1 MNAIGHF
8 HIFLRTGLLS
18 VACLL
23 QAGLFS
29 TLAAQCPGHKND
41 TLSIRA
47 HRFYNKINAGVLM
60 GDDKG
65 LSIQTVIGYQFLHR
79 FQAGAGV
86 GIDGYTLRA
95 VPVFAA
101 FSADLSKRKTT
112 PFVFTEAGAAFPWL
126 MKKQYAFMGK
136 SPEQNKT
143 GPYLQVGVGQK
154 WRIRDNQS
162 IELSLAYSLE
172 KIGVRYVF
180 APDNLPEYNYDY
192 TFRRLALQLGF
203 TL

>member
-1 MNAIGHF
+1 MNVISHF
-8 HIFLRTGLLS
+8 HIFLKAGLLS
-18 VACLL
+18 IACLL

-29 TLAAQCPGHKND
+29 PLAAQGPGHKKD
-41 TLSIRA
+41 TLSMSA

-65 LSIQTVIGYQFLHR
+65 LSIQTVIGYQFLYR
-79 FQAGAGV
+79 FQAGAGA
-86 GIDGYTLRA
+86 GIDGYTLRS

-101 FSADLSKRKTT
+101 FSADLSKRETT

-136 SPEQNKT
+136 SPEQNKA
-143 GPYLQVGVGQK
+143 GPYLQIGAGQK
-154 WRIRDNQS
+154 WRIRNDQS

-180 APDNLPEYNYDY
+180 APDNLPEYNYAY
-192 TFRRLALQLGF
+192 TFRRLSLQLGF

>member
-1 MNAIGHF
+1 MNTFSHF
-8 HIFLRTGLLS
+8 HSYLKAGILS
-18 VACLL
+18 IACLML
-23 QAGLFS
+23 AGLFS
-29 TLAAQCPGHKND
+29 PLAAQCPGHKND
-41 TLSIRA
+41 TLSISA
-47 HRFYNKINAGVLM
+47 HRFYNTINAGVLM
-60 GDDKG
+60 GEDKG

-79 FQAGAGV
+79 FHAGV
-86 GIDGYTLRA
+86 GAGIDGYTLRS

-126 MKKQYAFMGK
+126 MKKQYAFFGK
-136 SPEQNKT
+136 SPEQNKAGT
-143 GPYLQVGVGQK
+143 YFQIGIGQK
-154 WRIRDNQS
+154 LRIRNNQS

-172 KIGVRYVF
+172 KIGVRYLINQGNPPV
-180 APDNLPEYNYDY
+180 YNYDY